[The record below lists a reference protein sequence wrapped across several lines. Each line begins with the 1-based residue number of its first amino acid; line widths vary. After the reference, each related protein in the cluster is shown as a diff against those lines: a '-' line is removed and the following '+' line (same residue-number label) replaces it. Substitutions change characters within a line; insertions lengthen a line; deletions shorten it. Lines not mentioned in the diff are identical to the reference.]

1 MFSERQGRQG
11 EEADLRERGLPL
23 RVRCT
28 HLVGICMEKQ
38 EAEGTVMLDEMMDQ
52 FRHDMAVIFAVPE
65 RYLFGSSSNEADMQV
80 YYTGIEKSMLP
91 FRRAGNRIKN
101 LLIRLWFYKSGKR
114 RRRRPSFAR
123 CV

>member
-1 MFSERQGRQG
+1 M
-11 EEADLRERGLPL
+11 
-23 RVRCT
+23 
-28 HLVGICMEKQ
+28 I
-38 EAEGTVMLDEMMDQ
+38 DEMMDQ
-52 FRHDMAVIFAVPE
+52 FRHDVAVIFAVPE
-65 RYLFGSSSNEADMQV
+65 RYLLGSSSNEADMQV

-91 FRRAGNRIKN
+91 FRCAGGKMKN